1 MFDFIEKVVYINL
14 IHRTDR
20 KAEIES
26 ELQKYFPVEKIQ
38 RFNAIHHIHGG
49 IGCSM
54 SHIAVLEMA
63 IENNWKNCL
72 ILEDDAVWS
81 NFSTSYPI
89 LEKLVNNSFDVIT
102 LGIAHARY
110 TPEFKLL
117 SGQTATA
124 YLIEQ
129 KYYKTLLGNF
139 KEGLE
144 QFLKTGN
151 YPIYALDQYWKKLQA
166 KDNWYCVIP
175 SLIIQKPSFSDIE
188 RKHTDYIKYFS

>member
-1 MFDFIEKVVYINL
+1 MFEFIEKVIYINL
-14 IHRTDR
+14 EHRTDR
-20 KAEIES
+20 KSQIES

-38 RFNAIHHIHGG
+38 RFNAIQHHHGG
-49 IGCSM
+49 IGCTM

-72 ILEDDAVWS
+72 IIEDDAVWS
-81 NFSTSYPI
+81 NFPTSYSI

-117 SGQTATA
+117 SGQTTTA
-124 YLIEQ
+124 YLIQQ
-129 KYYKTLLGNF
+129 KYYKTLLDNF

-151 YPIYALDQYWKKLQA
+151 YGIYALDQYWKKLQG

-175 SLIIQKPSFSDIE
+175 SLMVQKPSFSDIE

>member
-1 MFDFIEKVVYINL
+1 MFDFVEKVVYINL
-14 IHRTDR
+14 EHRTDR
-20 KAEIES
+20 KEQIES
-26 ELQKYFPVEKIQ
+26 ELQKYFPVEKIE
-38 RFNAIHHIHGG
+38 RFHAIKHSRGA
-49 IGCSM
+49 IGCTM

-89 LEKLVNNSFDVIT
+89 LEKLSKNSFDVIT
-102 LGIAHARY
+102 LGIAHAKY

-124 YLIEQ
+124 YLVQ
-129 KYYKTLLGNF
+129 QNYYKTLLGNF

-151 YPIYALDQYWKKLQA
+151 YPTYALDQYWKKPQA

-175 SLIIQKPSFSDIE
+175 SLMVQKPSFSDIE